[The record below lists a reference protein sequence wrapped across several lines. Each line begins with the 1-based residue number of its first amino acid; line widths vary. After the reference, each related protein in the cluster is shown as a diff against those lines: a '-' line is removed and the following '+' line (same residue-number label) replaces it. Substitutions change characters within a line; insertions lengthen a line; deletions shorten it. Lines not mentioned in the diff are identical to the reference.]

1 MKGGESMLYEALG
14 TTASVAGAVVGVLV
28 GAFIAGVEAG
38 LDYSEE
44 E

>member
-1 MKGGESMLYEALG
+1 MLYEALG
-14 TTASVAGAVVGVLV
+14 AATSIAGAVVGVLV
-28 GAFIAGVEAG
+28 GAFVARVEAG

>member
-14 TTASVAGAVVGVLV
+14 AVASVAGAVVGVLV
-28 GAFIAGVEAG
+28 GAFVAGVEAG